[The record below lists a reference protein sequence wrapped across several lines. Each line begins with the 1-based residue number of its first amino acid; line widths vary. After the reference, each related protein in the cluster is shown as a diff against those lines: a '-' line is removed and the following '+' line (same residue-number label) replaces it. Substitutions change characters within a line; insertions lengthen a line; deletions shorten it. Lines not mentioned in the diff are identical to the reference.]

1 MEPFGEWPQPVTFTA
16 EPEPPGEPAP
26 RFFAGTVPLYGNI
39 ARDLASRV
47 DRDDG

>member
-39 ARDLASRV
+39 ARDMARRV